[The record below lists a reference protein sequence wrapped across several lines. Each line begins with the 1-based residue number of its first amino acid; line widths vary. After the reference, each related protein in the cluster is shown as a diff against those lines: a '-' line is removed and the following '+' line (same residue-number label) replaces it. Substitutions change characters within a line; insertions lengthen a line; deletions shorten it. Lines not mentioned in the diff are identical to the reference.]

1 VLYSMN
7 VTVMFIVC
15 GSMTAFKMAI
25 STFLCILQITIF
37 WVSFRFSS
45 LDSCLILHAPWIECY
60 MICASAY
67 IFLISHFDV

>member
-1 VLYSMN
+1 MCGLTAVFGMATGTSLFCDSRVMLRARHADVVGVLYSMN

-37 WVSFRFSS
+37 
-45 LDSCLILHAPWIECY
+45 
-60 MICASAY
+60 
-67 IFLISHFDV
+67 